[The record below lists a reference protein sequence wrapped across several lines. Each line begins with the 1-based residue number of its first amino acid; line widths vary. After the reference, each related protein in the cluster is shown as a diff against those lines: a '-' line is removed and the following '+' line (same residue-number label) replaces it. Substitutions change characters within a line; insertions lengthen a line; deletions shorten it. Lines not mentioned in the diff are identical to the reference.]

1 MRVRGDV
8 QPSNAFTLEEQP
20 KKPGYYLVRF
30 FENAQ
35 EFSEEKEGLTVS
47 GWEYDEYHLELADT
61 GSLEEDVLNNY
72 DALLEQAKQQL
83 AAEGLPYDAAQVGVM
98 IETPA
103 AVMVAQLD
111 SGIVSGFFRVQ
122 LRHALPHGGFGPAEL
137 PDRRNHREHD
147 PQVAEYARPEQR
159 PQLRTEHVVH
169 GERNADG
176 APSEKRIFL
185 MSEIHVRQCFI
196 PAYIERSYN

>member
-47 GWEYDEYHLELADT
+47 GWEHDEYHLELADT

-72 DALLEQAKQQL
+72 DALLEQAK
-83 AAEGLPYDAAQVGVM
+83 AAEAENEDGGSEGLEARVDALESGKADKDEVQAVWDEMAAAYNEGVQ
-98 IETPA
+98 EA
-103 AVMVAQLD
+103 
-111 SGIVSGFFRVQ
+111 
-122 LRHALPHGGFGPAEL
+122 
-137 PDRRNHREHD
+137 
-147 PQVAEYARPEQR
+147 
-159 PQLRTEHVVH
+159 
-169 GERNADG
+169 
-176 APSEKRIFL
+176 
-185 MSEIHVRQCFI
+185 
-196 PAYIERSYN
+196 

>member
-61 GSLEEDVLNNY
+61 GSMEEDVLNNY
-72 DALLEQAKQQL
+72 DALLEQAK
-83 AAEGLPYDAAQVGVM
+83 AAEAENEDGGSEGLEARVDALESGKADKDEVQAVWDEMAAAYNEGVQ
-98 IETPA
+98 EA
-103 AVMVAQLD
+103 
-111 SGIVSGFFRVQ
+111 
-122 LRHALPHGGFGPAEL
+122 
-137 PDRRNHREHD
+137 
-147 PQVAEYARPEQR
+147 
-159 PQLRTEHVVH
+159 
-169 GERNADG
+169 
-176 APSEKRIFL
+176 
-185 MSEIHVRQCFI
+185 
-196 PAYIERSYN
+196 

>member
-35 EFSEEKEGLTVS
+35 EFSEEQGELTVS

-72 DALLEQAKQQL
+72 DALLEQAK
-83 AAEGLPYDAAQVGVM
+83 AAEAENEDGGSEGLEARVDALESGKADKDEVQAVWDQMAAAYSEGVQ
-98 IETPA
+98 EA
-103 AVMVAQLD
+103 
-111 SGIVSGFFRVQ
+111 
-122 LRHALPHGGFGPAEL
+122 
-137 PDRRNHREHD
+137 
-147 PQVAEYARPEQR
+147 
-159 PQLRTEHVVH
+159 
-169 GERNADG
+169 
-176 APSEKRIFL
+176 
-185 MSEIHVRQCFI
+185 
-196 PAYIERSYN
+196 

>member
-72 DALLEQAKQQL
+72 DALLEQAK
-83 AAEGLPYDAAQVGVM
+83 AAEAENEDGGSEGLEARVDALKSGKADKDEVQAVWDEMAAAYNEGVQ
-98 IETPA
+98 EA
-103 AVMVAQLD
+103 
-111 SGIVSGFFRVQ
+111 
-122 LRHALPHGGFGPAEL
+122 
-137 PDRRNHREHD
+137 
-147 PQVAEYARPEQR
+147 
-159 PQLRTEHVVH
+159 
-169 GERNADG
+169 
-176 APSEKRIFL
+176 
-185 MSEIHVRQCFI
+185 
-196 PAYIERSYN
+196 

>member
-72 DALLEQAKQQL
+72 DALLEQAK
-83 AAEGLPYDAAQVGVM
+83 AAEAENEDGGSEGLEARVDALESGKAGKDEVQAVWDEMAAAYNEGVQ
-98 IETPA
+98 EA
-103 AVMVAQLD
+103 
-111 SGIVSGFFRVQ
+111 
-122 LRHALPHGGFGPAEL
+122 
-137 PDRRNHREHD
+137 
-147 PQVAEYARPEQR
+147 
-159 PQLRTEHVVH
+159 
-169 GERNADG
+169 
-176 APSEKRIFL
+176 
-185 MSEIHVRQCFI
+185 
-196 PAYIERSYN
+196 

>member
-35 EFSEEKEGLTVS
+35 EFSEAKEGLTVS

-72 DALLEQAKQQL
+72 DALLEQAK
-83 AAEGLPYDAAQVGVM
+83 AAEAENEDGGSEGLEARVDALESGKAGKDEVQAVWDEMAAAYNEGVQ
-98 IETPA
+98 EA
-103 AVMVAQLD
+103 
-111 SGIVSGFFRVQ
+111 
-122 LRHALPHGGFGPAEL
+122 
-137 PDRRNHREHD
+137 
-147 PQVAEYARPEQR
+147 
-159 PQLRTEHVVH
+159 
-169 GERNADG
+169 
-176 APSEKRIFL
+176 
-185 MSEIHVRQCFI
+185 
-196 PAYIERSYN
+196 